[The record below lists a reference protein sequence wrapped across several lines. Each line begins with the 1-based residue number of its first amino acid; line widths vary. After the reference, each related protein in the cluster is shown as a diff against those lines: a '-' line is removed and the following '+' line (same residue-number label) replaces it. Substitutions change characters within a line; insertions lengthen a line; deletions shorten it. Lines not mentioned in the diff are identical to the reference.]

1 MEFEILNKQDETKG
15 SYYIE
20 KDGQR
25 VAEMFYTRTGPD
37 RIIINHTEVKPVLKG
52 KGAGEALVR
61 KAVADAREQKFSII
75 PLCVFANAIFIKNK
89 ELRDVL

>member
-1 MEFEILNKQDETKG
+1 MEFEIHNNQDETKG

-20 KDGQR
+20 ENGKK

-37 RIIINHTEVKPVLKG
+37 RIIINHTEVKLEYKG

-61 KAVADAREQKFSII
+61 KAVDDAREQKFSII